1 MKHSHWW
8 FGPMNSHV
16 GFQVAFGSKSPG
28 TNPAFEWPLPGMRSI
43 MHLKS
48 RFARQDPVTNDTFI
62 GIRQFVLDVVHQL
75 LQLSGL
81 AVLLNF
87 NQGFPRV
94 VGTARSR

>member
-1 MKHSHWW
+1 
-8 FGPMNSHV
+8 MNAHM

-75 LQLSGL
+75 FQLSGL

>member
-1 MKHSHWW
+1 
-8 FGPMNSHV
+8 MNAHM